1 MGMLNF
7 QGMDAKAKSSH
18 TADNVFGLGWESTP
32 VMIIN
37 FFAVCV
43 SWVVTRKLSPICEM
57 ARPEIPYKL
66 TQVQRVSR
74 AYPLLKMMG
83 MMSAIHGRQ

>member
-1 MGMLNF
+1 
-7 QGMDAKAKSSH
+7 MDTKAKPSH

-32 VMIIN
+32 VIRKEKKRLRRPGLAACIKESDDK

-57 ARPEIPYKL
+57 ADLRS
-66 TQVQRVSR
+66 TTSW
-74 AYPLLKMMG
+74 LKSKG
-83 MMSAIHGRQ
+83 SAERIFC